1 MIQAFFILLI
11 IAIIELGIIIFLI
24 QLLLKKRNNA
34 IKDYNQKIIDRFKYE
49 KELEKKEVN
58 IDVKIKN
65 ANNLD
70 DILNIFDEL
79 QDYEY
84 SNRGH

>member
-11 IAIIELGIIIFLI
+11 IAIIELGIIIFLV

-34 IKDYNQKIIDRFKYE
+34 IKDYNQKIIDRFKYG

-70 DILNIFDEL
+70 DILNIFYEL

>member
-11 IAIIELGIIIFLI
+11 IAIIELGIIIFLVK
-24 QLLLKKRNNA
+24 LLLKKRNNA

-65 ANNLD
+65 ANNID

>member
-11 IAIIELGIIIFLI
+11 IAIIELGIIIFLV

-65 ANNLD
+65 ANNID

>member
-11 IAIIELGIIIFLI
+11 IAIIELGIIIFLVQI
-24 QLLLKKRNNA
+24 LLKKRNNA
-34 IKDYNQKIIDRFKYE
+34 IKDYNQRIISRE
-49 KELEKKEVN
+49 KFEKDLEKKEIN
-58 IDVKIKN
+58 INEKIKN